1 MTITEVMLIVM
12 KKVEALII
20 AHKVKVTTITIIII
34 AEDPLTKINNNTIH
48 LLQVM
53 KTEEITTL

>member
-1 MTITEVMLIVM
+1 M

-20 AHKVKVTTITIIII
+20 AHKVKVTTITTIII
-34 AEDPLTKINNNTIH
+34 ADDPLTKINNNTIH